1 MISIENILKKI
12 EHLPPFPEVYRK
24 AMQLLKD
31 PAISVDKLIEVIQ
44 YDQAITANVLRMCNS
59 AYYRP
64 SKRKIHSLREG
75 LVLLG
80 NNQLKEIISRSTI
93 VQFYQKESKGYDLG
107 RGELWKAA
115 ISSALISQIICKLI
129 GKVEYLEIFT
139 TTLLHDIGKVVLND
153 FVWEENRR
161 ILQLVQ
167 EKGYSFEEAE
177 QNILGMDHAE
187 VGAKIAE
194 LWHFPEDMICA
205 IRLHHTPETAPEDDK
220 ITPIVYLSDVITLT
234 MGIGVGSDG
243 LCYRAKEGIMKR
255 FSLTS
260 TDLEKIMINF
270 YEAYNGVQ
278 DILSLD
284 E

>member
-1 MISIENILKKI
+1 MISIGKILKRIDK
-12 EHLPPFPEVYRK
+12 LPPFPEVYRK
-24 AMQLLKD
+24 AMQLLQD
-31 PAISVDKLIEVIQ
+31 PEISVDKLIQVIQ

-59 AYYRP
+59 AYYRQ

-80 NNQLKEIISRSTI
+80 NDQLKEIISRSTM
-93 VQFYQKESKGYDLG
+93 VQFYQKENKGYDLG
-107 RGELWKAA
+107 RGELWKSA
-115 ISSALISQIICKLI
+115 IASALISQIICKMI
-129 GKVEYLEIFT
+129 GRPEDSGIFT

-153 FVWEENRR
+153 FVWEENQR
-161 ILQLVQ
+161 IFQLVQ

-205 IRLHHTPETAPEDDK
+205 IRLHHTPETAPEDDL
-220 ITPIVYLSDVITLT
+220 ITPIVYLADVTTLM

-243 LCYRAKEGIMKR
+243 LSYRAKEGIMKR
-255 FSLTS
+255 FALTS
-260 TDLEKIMINF
+260 RDLEKIMIDF
-270 YEAYNGVQ
+270 YEAYHDVQ
-278 DILSLD
+278 NILNLD